1 MNRSVSLSRYLRIN
15 TAAFYPT
22 PPLELRR
29 GTKKGQFHTPPLSS
43 RGGVG
48 GGVDYG
54 QTLASLFKH
63 LSRILPFAALI
74 VINSCVAQKSTFRL
88 IDKPIIFDEERKKL
102 SIDYLAQRHG
112 IQQADPFIKPKM
124 IVLHWTSIPTLEATF
139 DVFNPS
145 VLPGRPDLQAA
156 SRLNTSVPF
165 LVDRDGTIFRLLPDT
180 TFARH
185 CIGLNYCAIGI
196 ENIGNNDLTK
206 AQIKANIQLVRYLKR
221 HYKGI
226 EYLIGHYEYK
236 DFIGTPLW
244 KETDPNYLTG
254 KTDPGESFMRKVR
267 KQVKDLNL
275 KGSPR
280 DAE

>member
-1 MNRSVSLSRYLRIN
+1 MNHSTYLIN
-15 TAAFYPT
+15 Y
-22 PPLELRR
+22 
-29 GTKKGQFHTPPLSS
+29 
-43 RGGVG
+43 
-48 GGVDYG
+48 
-54 QTLASLFKH
+54 
-63 LSRILPFAALI
+63 LSRILPFAALL
-74 VINSCVAQKSTFRL
+74 VINACVAQKPTFRM
-88 IDKPIIFDEERKKL
+88 IDKPIIFDEQRKKL
-102 SIDYLAQRHG
+102 SLDYLAQRHG

>member
-1 MNRSVSLSRYLRIN
+1 M
-15 TAAFYPT
+15 
-22 PPLELRR
+22 
-29 GTKKGQFHTPPLSS
+29 
-43 RGGVG
+43 
-48 GGVDYG
+48 
-54 QTLASLFKH
+54 
-63 LSRILPFAALI
+63 
-74 VINSCVAQKSTFRL
+74 

-102 SIDYLAQRHG
+102 SLEYLSQRHG
-112 IQQADPFIKPKM
+112 IQQTEPFIKPKM

-139 DVFNPS
+139 DVFKPS

-221 HYKGI
+221 HHKGI

-275 KGSPR
+275 KGSPK